1 MLLLPLQRQAK
12 HFMKP
17 AINNYA
23 RKVNRTYLIV
33 LIIAYVAGTN
43 IFVLLKMLGLK
54 ELNEIN
60 LQTQQALLPL
70 SSCMA
75 LLVALGIAV
84 MEIYIFNRWE
94 NYPFGRFIVYKYSI
108 IISLITTGCI
118 LVFIFF
124 AQFFE
129 NKSFISSLYSIP
141 EFLQTEIFLSVF
153 LYLILFSILL
163 NMIKTIYDYL
173 GPQALVGALL
183 GKYSQPVE
191 EDLTFLFIDLQ
202 ASTRIAEQLGH
213 AQYSRFIESS
223 FQLLT
228 ESIHQHN
235 AILYQF
241 VGDEAVLLWPA
252 RTAKETLAPLKLYF
266 DFIDKIDQR
275 SHYFI
280 ESFGETP
287 RFKAAIHTGPVT
299 VTEIRTIKRD
309 VVYHGDVLNTC
320 ARILEQC
327 STLKKNLLVSLPVA
341 NWLQGTNHFSASF
354 ATQLT
359 FRGKASETALYE
371 ITSTTTH

>member
-1 MLLLPLQRQAK
+1 
-12 HFMKP
+12 MKA

-23 RKVNRTYLIV
+23 RKVNRPYLIV
-33 LIIAYVAGTN
+33 LVIAYVAGMN

-75 LLVALGIAV
+75 LLVALGIAF
-84 MEIYIFNRWE
+84 MEVYIFNRWE
-94 NYPFGRFIVYKYSI
+94 NYPFGRFILYKYSI
-108 IISLITTGCI
+108 IILLITTGCI

-124 AQFFE
+124 AQVFE
-129 NKSFISSLYSIP
+129 NKSLHASLQSIP

-173 GPQALVGALL
+173 GPQAIVGALL

-228 ESIHQHN
+228 ESIHQHD

-252 RTAKETLAPLKLYF
+252 RTAQKTLAPLKLYF
-266 DFIDKIDQR
+266 DFIKKIDQQ
-275 SHYFI
+275 SDYFTK
-280 ESFGETP
+280 SFGETP
-287 RFKAAIHTGPVT
+287 RFKAAVHTGLVT

-309 VVYHGDVLNTC
+309 IVYHGDVLNTC
-320 ARILEQC
+320 ARMLEQC
-327 STLKKNLLVSLPVA
+327 NTLKKNLLVSSPVA
-341 NWLQGTNHFSASF
+341 NWLQEADRFTASF

-359 FRGKASETALYE
+359 FRGKASETAIYE
-371 ITSTTTH
+371 ITTPSIH